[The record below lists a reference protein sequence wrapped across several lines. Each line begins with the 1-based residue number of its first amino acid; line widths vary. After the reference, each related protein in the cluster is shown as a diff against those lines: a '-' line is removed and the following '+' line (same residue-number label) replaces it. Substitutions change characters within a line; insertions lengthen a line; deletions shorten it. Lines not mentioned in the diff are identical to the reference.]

1 MVELQ
6 STTKAQ
12 SEKSR
17 FKPVVSR
24 TLGRAGHLTSPSLLL
39 LLLAV
44 LELLGDFALMA
55 ARVVSVRV
63 LASLLLGSAF
73 PGRAL
78 CGHTAG

>member
-1 MVELQ
+1 MVKLK

-12 SEKSR
+12 SEKWR
-17 FKPVVSR
+17 FKPAVSR
-24 TLGRAGHLTSPSLLL
+24 ALGRAGSLTSPSLLL

-63 LASLLLGSAF
+63 LAGLLLGSAF

>member
-1 MVELQ
+1 MVGLQ
-6 STTKAQ
+6 TTTKAQ
-12 SEKSR
+12 SEVSR
-17 FKPVVSR
+17 FKPAVSR
-24 TLGRAGHLTSPSLLL
+24 PLGRAGSLTSPSLLV

-63 LASLLLGSAF
+63 LAGLLLGSAF